1 MTVTIAPVPA
11 PMPAFTSLPE
21 TRRDILRHIK
31 KRGEAAAED
40 IAAVIGITL
49 SGTRQHLTGL
59 ERDGLIVHVAQRE
72 GRDRPGRPKYLYA
85 LTPVGD
91 TLFPRRYAELAD
103 ELLTYVEDEDPALLE
118 RIFDR
123 RARRRLEGTRARIE
137 GLPFEEQVR
146 VVARVLD
153 EDGYL
158 ADMTRRDDGAYIIT
172 EHNCAVLSI
181 AQRHGHACG
190 SELAYLQAALPAAEV
205 TRIAHRLNG
214 GHVCAYEVKPR
225 TIEEVSG

>member
-1 MTVTIAPVPA
+1 MTVTIAPAPA
-11 PMPAFTSLPE
+11 PALASLPE
-21 TRRDILRHIK
+21 TRREILRHIK

-40 IAAVIGITL
+40 IAVAIGITP
-49 SGTRQHLTGL
+49 SGTRQHLSGL
-59 ERDGLIVHVAQRE
+59 ERDGLIAHLAQRE
-72 GRDRPGRPKYLYA
+72 GRDQPNRPGRPKYLYA

-190 SELAYLQAALPAAEV
+190 SELAYLQAALPRAEV

-225 TIEEVSG
+225 MSKA